1 MTATAKPL
9 SASGTPAIPTTDAFP
24 LAGWLEQARPE
35 TLQGLLA
42 EASGSKVLT
51 FALGLPPTEFFPQEA
66 FARATAELF
75 QRDLE
80 ALQLGA
86 PFHPLKRHI
95 AELMRLRGVEC
106 AEEEIFLTSGAQQA
120 LSLAAGLFLE
130 HGGSVLLEETSY
142 LGFHH
147 VIKPHNPR
155 LVTVPTSFDQG
166 IDIEAVEAVLAKG
179 ERPAVMYAMSEG
191 HNPLGVSLSPAK
203 RARLA
208 ELARHYRVPLIED
221 DPYGFLQYDESLP
234 PPIRALEKRWV
245 FYAGSLSKVLS
256 PSLRIGWLLAPP
268 ELHSRLSILRQ
279 SMDIDSS
286 NLAQKAATSY
296 LESGHLPA
304 HLTALR
310 RELKARRD
318 AMLAALERHIPAG
331 CRWSRPSSGVFV
343 WLELP
348 SQMDATELLRVALRE
363 EKVIFVPGAEF
374 RCGGAPTLGRNCMR
388 LSFSNLNPEQIEE
401 GITRLARAIQRLS

>member
-1 MTATAKPL
+1 M
-9 SASGTPAIPTTDAFP
+9 SSMDSFQ
-24 LAGWLEQARPE
+24 LARWLQEARPE

-42 EASGSKVLT
+42 ETSGSKVLT
-51 FALGLPPTEFFPQEA
+51 FALGLPPTELFPQEA
-66 FARATAELF
+66 FSRATAELF
-75 QRDLE
+75 RRDPE

-95 AELMRLRGVEC
+95 VELMRQRGVEC
-106 AEEEIFLTSGAQQA
+106 KEEEVFLTSGAQQA

-130 HGGSVLLEETSY
+130 PGSRVLLEESSY

-147 VIKPHNPR
+147 VIKPRGPE
-155 LVTVPTSFDQG
+155 LVTVPTHLEEG
-166 IDIEAVEAVLAKG
+166 IDLDAAEAVMSGSK
-179 ERPAVMYAMSEG
+179 RPAVMYVMSEG
-191 HNPLGVSLSPAK
+191 QNPLGMSLSPAK

-221 DPYGFLQYDESLP
+221 DPYGFLLLEEAPSR
-234 PPIRALEKRWV
+234 PIRALEKQWV
-245 FYAGSLSKVLS
+245 FYAGSLSKILS

-286 NLAQKAATSY
+286 NLAQKAATLY
-296 LESGHLPA
+296 LESGHLPV

-318 AMLAALERHIPAG
+318 AMLSALERHFPAG

-343 WLELP
+343 YVELP
-348 SQMDATELLRVALRE
+348 GMMDATELLRLALRE
-363 EKVIFVPGAEF
+363 EKVVFLPGSEF
-374 RCGGAPTLGRNCMR
+374 RCGGAPSVGRNGMR
-388 LSFSNLNPEQIEE
+388 LSFSNMNPEQIEE
-401 GITRLARAIQRLS
+401 GISRLARVIKRLG

>member
-1 MTATAKPL
+1 MTATAKPQVGTTTP
-9 SASGTPAIPTTDAFP
+9 SAPAADAFQ
-24 LAGWLEQARPE
+24 LAGWLQEARPE

-42 EASGSKVLT
+42 EAAGSKVLT
-51 FALGLPPTEFFPQEA
+51 FALGLPPTELFPQEA
-66 FARATAELF
+66 FSRATAELF
-75 QRDLE
+75 QRDQE

-86 PFHPLKRHI
+86 PFHPLKPHI
-95 AELMRLRGVEC
+95 AALMRQRGVEC
-106 AEEEIFLTSGAQQA
+106 TEEEVFLTSGAQQA
-120 LSLAAGLFLE
+120 LSLAARLFLE
-130 HGGSVLLEETSY
+130 PGGRVLLEETSY

-147 VIKPHNPR
+147 VIKPQIPE
-155 LVTVPTSFDQG
+155 LVTVPTSFDEG
-166 IDIEAVEAVLAKG
+166 IDLDAVEAVLSRG
-179 ERPAVMYAMSEG
+179 VRPAVMYAMSEG
-191 HNPLGVSLSPAK
+191 HNPLGMSLSLAK

-221 DPYGFLQYDESLP
+221 DPYGFLLFNESAP

-286 NLAQKAATSY
+286 NLAQKAATRY
-296 LESGHLPA
+296 LESGHLST
-304 HLTALR
+304 HLPVLR

-318 AMLAALERHIPAG
+318 AMLAALEREFPAG
-331 CRWSRPSSGVFV
+331 CRWSRPDSGVFV
-343 WLELP
+343 WVELP
-348 SQMDATELLRVALRE
+348 KEMDATELLRAALRE
-363 EKVIFVPGAEF
+363 EKVIFVPGSEF
-374 RCGGAPTLGRNCMR
+374 RCGGDPSLGRNCMR

-401 GITRLARAIQRLS
+401 GITRLARAVKRLR

>member
-1 MTATAKPL
+1 MTASVKPL
-9 SASGTPAIPTTDAFP
+9 PTSSAPAVPATDAYP
-24 LAGWLEQARPE
+24 LAGWLREARPE

-42 EASGSKVLT
+42 EAGGSKVLT
-51 FALGLPPTEFFPQEA
+51 FALGLPPTELFPQEA
-66 FARATAELF
+66 FSQATSELF
-75 QRDLE
+75 RRDPE

-95 AELMRLRGVEC
+95 AALMRQRGVEC
-106 AEEEIFLTSGAQQA
+106 TEEEVFLTSGAQQA

-130 HGGSVLLEETSY
+130 PGGRVLLEETSY

-147 VIKPHNPR
+147 VIKPHNPT
-155 LVTVPTSFDQG
+155 LVTVPTRFDEG
-166 IDIEAVEAVLAKG
+166 IDLDAVEAILSRG

-191 HNPLGVSLSPAK
+191 HNPLGVSLSAAK

-221 DPYGFLQYDESLP
+221 DPYGFLLFEENQP

-245 FYAGSLSKVLS
+245 FYAGSLSKILS
-256 PSLRIGWLLAPP
+256 PSLRIGWLLVPP

-286 NLAQKAATSY
+286 NLAQKAATIY
-296 LESGHLPA
+296 LEGGNLPA
-304 HLTALR
+304 HLLKVR
-310 RELKARRD
+310 RELTLRRD
-318 AMLAALERHIPAG
+318 AMLSALERHFPAG
-331 CRWSRPSSGVFV
+331 CRWSRPTSGVFV
-343 WLELP
+343 WVELP
-348 SQMDATELLRVALRE
+348 QHIDATDLLRAALRE

-374 RCGGAPTLGRNCMR
+374 RCGGAPNLGRNCMR

-401 GITRLARAIQRLS
+401 GIGRLARAVKRMI